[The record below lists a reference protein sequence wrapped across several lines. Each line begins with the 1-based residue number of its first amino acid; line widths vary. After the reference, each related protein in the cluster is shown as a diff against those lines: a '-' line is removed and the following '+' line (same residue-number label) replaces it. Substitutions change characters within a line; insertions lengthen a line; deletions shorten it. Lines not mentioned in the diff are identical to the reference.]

1 MLKKRFIPKLLG
13 LLGVGS
19 VLLWLFCPMLV
30 TAQSGT
36 PLENFIRRTL
46 PRRAPEAGQNTLLPA
61 PESEQEPFS
70 LYPPIIIDPGHG
82 GEDTGGQSSNGLQ
95 EKEVTLRIA
104 QQLAQQMANILPF
117 TPLLTR
123 TSDIALTA
131 TERASFANSK
141 QGVLFISLH
150 TGSTGAGS
158 SPVHRVY
165 VYGGSGKESGL
176 AEGTPALVQWEQS
189 QLQHQQASL
198 RLAKKMRE
206 ALQNTLGEAVHLHQD
221 IPLLPLEGLQMPAIL
236 IEIGHLIPEEAAKRL
251 ADPLYQNQIAQGIME
266 GIRWYIASPL

>member
-1 MLKKRFIPKLLG
+1 MLKKLFIPKLLG
-13 LLGVGS
+13 LLGVGG
-19 VLLWLFCPMLV
+19 VLLWLLCPMLA

-46 PRRAPEAGQNTLLPA
+46 PRRSPEAGQNTSLPI
-61 PESEQEPFS
+61 PESDQETFS

-123 TSDIALTA
+123 TSDIALSA

-150 TGSTGAGS
+150 TGSPGAGS
-158 SPVHRVY
+158 PPVHRIY
-165 VYGGSGKESGL
+165 VHGGSGEKFGP
-176 AEGTPALVQWEQS
+176 AEGTPSLVQWDQT
-189 QLQHQQASL
+189 QFRYQQASL
-198 RLAKKMRE
+198 QLAKKMRE
-206 ALQNTLGEAVHLHQD
+206 ALQNTLGEAVHLYQN
-221 IPLLPLEGLQMPAIL
+221 IPLLPLESLQMPAIL

-251 ADPLYQNQIAQGIME
+251 ADPVYQNQIAQGIME